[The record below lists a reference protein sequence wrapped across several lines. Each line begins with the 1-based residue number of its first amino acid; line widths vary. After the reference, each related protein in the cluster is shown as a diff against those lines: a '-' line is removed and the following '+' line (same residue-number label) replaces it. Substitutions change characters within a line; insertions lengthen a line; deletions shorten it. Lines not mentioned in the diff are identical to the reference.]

1 MARRLAGIVTAI
13 GCWSIGAVLLAGAAG
28 FLFAAVVHPT
38 GSDGWV
44 FAAAGTMVLTLAG
57 TGSIA
62 VGWWLA
68 SARIP
73 PRRETVIDD
82 DDMWIG

>member
-1 MARRLAGIVTAI
+1 MARRLASIVTAI
-13 GCWSIGAVLLAGAAG
+13 GCWTIGAVLLAGAAG
-28 FLFAAVVHPT
+28 FLFAAVVHPA

-44 FAAAGTMVLTLAG
+44 IAAAGMMVLTLAG

-68 SARIP
+68 SP
-73 PRRETVIDD
+73 GTPTQREPAIDD
-82 DDMWIG
+82 DAMWIG

>member
-1 MARRLAGIVTAI
+1 MARRLASIVTAI
-13 GCWSIGAVLLAGAAG
+13 GCWTIGAVLLAGAAG

-44 FAAAGTMVLTLAG
+44 FAALGTMVFMLAG
-57 TGSIA
+57 TGAIA

-68 SARIP
+68 SPEIP
-73 PRRETVIDD
+73 TQREPVIDD
-82 DDMWIG
+82 DAMWIG